1 MALGLGSLKL
11 RAQPWRRAGSTDTDF
26 HDRNI
31 EAGVISG
38 DKEFVHRFDFS
49 GGIDRFMVDR
59 YETVIVHVAQEVV

>member
-1 MALGLGSLKL
+1 M
-11 RAQPWRRAGSTDTDF
+11 
-26 HDRNI
+26 
-31 EAGVISG
+31 ISG